1 MIIVG
6 EKEENN
12 QTLSVRKHAQ
22 GDLGTFSIQEFVL
35 MVQKEID
42 KAMSH

>member
-12 QTLSVRKHAQ
+12 QTLSVRKHGQ
-22 GDLGTFSIQEFVL
+22 GDLGTFSIQEFVS
-35 MVQKEID
+35 MVEKEID
-42 KAMSH
+42 EAMSQ